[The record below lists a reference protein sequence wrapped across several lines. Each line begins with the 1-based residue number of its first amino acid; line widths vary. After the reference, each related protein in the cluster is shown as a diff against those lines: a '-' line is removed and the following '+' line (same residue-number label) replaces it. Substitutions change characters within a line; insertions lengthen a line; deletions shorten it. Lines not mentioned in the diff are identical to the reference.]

1 MEKDRAR
8 SSQAVCKEVGM
19 FGKSFTLF
27 KLFGFKVRIDV
38 SWLIIAVLITW
49 TLATGLFPRYYK
61 DLPAP
66 VYWWM
71 GVAGA
76 LGLFFSIVFHEFFHS
91 LVARRFG
98 LPMKGITLFIFGG
111 VAEMS
116 EEPENAKT
124 EFMMAIAGPLSSIA
138 LGVIFYGIFRAS
150 AAAGWPKP
158 VQGIF
163 GYLSYI
169 NLLLAAF
176 NLLPAFPLDGGRVLR
191 SALWKWK
198 GSLRWATRKAAG
210 IGSLSGL
217 LLIILG
223 VANVLSGNFVG
234 GIWWFLIGMFLRY
247 AAQSS
252 YQQVLIRK
260 ALEGTP
266 VRSIM
271 RKDPVTVPPSLTIGE
286 FVENYIYK
294 YHFKMFPVLED
305 GKLAGCITTRQV
317 KDVPRQEWGRRR
329 VGEIVSHCSNENS
342 VSPEYDAVKALGLMS
357 RTGNS
362 RIMVVENGQLVG
374 IISNKDL
381 LRHISL
387 KMDLEGE
394 EGKNTQ

>member
-1 MEKDRAR
+1 
-8 SSQAVCKEVGM
+8 M

-27 KLFGFKVRIDV
+27 KLFGFKVRMDV

-49 TLATGLFPRYYK
+49 TLATGIFPRYYTN
-61 DLPAP
+61 LPT
-66 VYWWM
+66 VIYWWM
-71 GVAGA
+71 GAAGA

-91 LVARRFG
+91 MVARHYG
-98 LPMKGITLFIFGG
+98 LPMEGITLFIFGG

-124 EFMMAIAGPLSSIA
+124 EFLMAIAGPLSSVA
-138 LGVIFYGIFRAS
+138 LGIIFYGIAV
-150 AAAGWPKP
+150 AGAVMGSPKP

-163 GYLSYI
+163 GYLSYL

-198 GSLRWATRKAAG
+198 GSLRRATRTAAN
-210 IGSLSGL
+210 IGSLFGT

-223 VANVLSGNFVG
+223 VANVLFGNFIG
-234 GIWWFLIGMFLRY
+234 GIWWFLIGMFMRS

-252 YQQVLIRK
+252 YRQVLIRK

-266 VRSIM
+266 VSNIM
-271 RKDPVTVPPSLTIGE
+271 SKNPVTVPTSLTIGE
-286 FVENYIYK
+286 LVENYIYK
-294 YHFKMFPVLED
+294 YHFKMFPIMED
-305 GKLAGCITTRQV
+305 GKLNGCVTTRQV
-317 KDVPRQEWGRRR
+317 KEVPREEWGFRK
-329 VGEIVSHCSNENS
+329 VGDIASHCSLENAIG
-342 VSPEYDAVKALGLMS
+342 PEYDAVKALGLMS

-374 IISNKDL
+374 IISSKDL
-381 LRHISL
+381 LSYISL
-387 KMDLEGE
+387 KMDLEG
-394 EGKNTQ
+394 G

>member
-1 MEKDRAR
+1 
-8 SSQAVCKEVGM
+8 M
-19 FGKSFTLF
+19 FGRRFKLF
-27 KLFGFKVRIDV
+27 KLLGFEVRVDV

-49 TLATGLFPRYYK
+49 SLAVGFFPRYYEN
-61 DLPAP
+61 LPTA

-91 LVARRFG
+91 VVARRMG

-116 EEPENAKT
+116 EEPANARV
-124 EFMMAIAGPLSSIA
+124 EFLMAIAGPLSSIA
-138 LGVIFYGIFRAS
+138 LGGIFFGIFSVGRT
-150 AAAGWPKP
+150 AGWPVP
-158 VQGIF
+158 VSGVL
-163 GYLSYI
+163 GYLAFI
-169 NLLLAAF
+169 NWLLAAF

-198 GSLRWATRKAAG
+198 GNIRWATRTASTVG
-210 IGSLSGL
+210 SVFGLFFIG
-217 LLIILG
+217 LG
-223 VANVLSGNFVG
+223 VLNILFRSFIG
-234 GIWWFLIGMFLRY
+234 GIWWFLIGMFLRS

-266 VRSIM
+266 VSSLM
-271 RKDPVTVPPSLTIGE
+271 KKDPVTVPPSLTIGE
-286 FVENYIYK
+286 LVEDYVYK
-294 YHFKMFPVLED
+294 YHFKMFPVMED
-305 GKLAGCITTRQV
+305 GRLAGCITTRQV
-317 KDVPRQEWGRRR
+317 KDVPRQQWASRR
-329 VGEIVSHCSNENS
+329 VGEVASRCSEENS

-362 RIMVVENGQLVG
+362 RVMVVDKGRLVG
-374 IISNKDL
+374 IISIKDL
-381 LRHISL
+381 MRHISL

-394 EGKNTQ
+394 DKQKK